1 MKIFRVITIFFVTQL
16 FLLLLST
23 TTYSMEI
30 TSREDLN
37 LDDTLSEDQS
47 LFTQP
52 QKVYITQV
60 ESLNKELK
68 NDSRAWIRSI
78 YYYSITRLK
87 LNDIPFNYLVDSS
100 GNVFEGTRGG
110 PGANPGLQGG
120 DNIVLIGILDS
131 SSTLTPRAE
140 SSIIELVETLSYK
153 YGIKEGSWD
162 YVDLQIAMNEGE
174 RSYLTYTSSTSS
186 ISQSI
191 SQAISSVR
199 WSTEEH
205 LEYKASI
212 VGVEYPKEIEVGKQ
226 LPVKVTIK
234 NENDFTW
241 FSDTKYIYIS
251 TADSSESAYS
261 INSVWQSFSRPTY
274 IQEKYVKPGESVEV
288 QFNMLGKSKPGEY
301 KEEFVFIKDSAS
313 AFKDSNFEV
322 SFNIIAGENK
332 LVQVVSPQYG
342 FVNIRECRW
351 YSCEKIEIAND
362 GDVFIMNKKE
372 EGWYEIYFN
381 EGNLGWVSQTYMRE
395 L

>member
-1 MKIFRVITIFFVTQL
+1 MKINKLITITLVL
-16 FLLLLST
+16 PILLLLFCSST
-23 TTYSMEI
+23 YAMEI
-30 TSREDLN
+30 TTREN
-37 LDDTLSEDQS
+37 LKLDNALSEEQS

-52 QKVYITQV
+52 QKIYITQV
-60 ESLNKELK
+60 KSLNKELK
-68 NDSRAWIRSI
+68 NDTPAWIRSI

-87 LNDIPFNYLVDSS
+87 LNDIPYNYLVDSS

-120 DNIVLIGILDS
+120 ENVVLIGILDS
-131 SSTLTPRAE
+131 SSTLTPRAQ
-140 SSIIELVETLSYK
+140 SSIIELIETLSYK
-153 YGIKEGSWD
+153 YGIKDGSWD
-162 YVDLQIAMNEGE
+162 FVDLQITMNEGE
-174 RSYLTYTSSTSS
+174 RSYLTYTPSTSS
-186 ISQSI
+186 ISQTI
-191 SQAISSVR
+191 KQAISSVR

-241 FSDTKYIYIS
+241 FSDAKYIYIS
-251 TADSSESAYS
+251 TADSSESPYS
-261 INSVWQSFSRPTY
+261 INSVWESFSRPTY
-274 IQEKYVKPGESVEV
+274 IKEKYVKAGESVEL

-301 KEEFVFIKDSAS
+301 KQEYIFTKDSAS
-313 AFKDSNFEV
+313 GFKDSNFEV
-322 SFNIIAGENK
+322 TFNIIAGENK
-332 LVQVVSPQYG
+332 LVEVVSPQYG

-351 YSCEKIEIAND
+351 YSCEKIEVANE

-381 EGNLGWVSQTYMRE
+381 EGNLGWVSQTYIRE